1 MAVPG
6 AAFGEGTGLVH
17 LSSLQCQ
24 GFEDSLLNCSYSSD
38 TTACSHANDVSII
51 CQCKWKHWLNNVEG
65 YYFLVQMQ
73 LVVMERCDC
82 VKVGL
87 FLRGMWR
94 SVATGSGVPCVM
106 ICGTRMTLEWYV
118 DNWDTLY
125 AVSSNFSSV
134 NNPAKEAP
142 KYHISKH
149 VLQKTEHGWAH
160 TYFSL

>member
-51 CQCKWKHWLNNVEG
+51 CECKWKHCLCRVSEI
-65 YYFLVQMQ
+65 LDDCVMMQ
-73 LVVMERCDC
+73 LAVTEKCDC
-82 VKVGL
+82 VVVGL
-87 FLRGMWR
+87 FLRGMWS

-106 ICGTRMTLEWYV
+106 ICGTRMMLEWYV

-125 AVSSNFSSV
+125 AVSSDIDPRSQTPNYFKACMTSV
-134 NNPAKEAP
+134 R
-142 KYHISKH
+142 
-149 VLQKTEHGWAH
+149 
-160 TYFSL
+160 